1 MYVKNKWNDQSI
13 GFTSGVFDMFHVGHL
28 NILRM
33 ASSMCDKLIVG
44 VTVDELVAYKKRKV
58 LIPFSERMEI
68 IQSIK
73 YVDLAIPQDDLD
85 KYVMWKKLKFN
96 VMFIGDDWYDTERFD
111 EFEKKLS
118 EVDVK
123 IIYLPYTSNVSTTV
137 LKERLFDV
145 CREVENF
152 EKKTK

>member
-1 MYVKNKWNDQSI
+1 MYVKNKWNDQTI
-13 GFTSGVFDMFHVGHL
+13 GFTSGVFDMFHIGHL

-58 LIPFSERMEI
+58 VIPFSERMEI
-68 IQSIK
+68 IQNIK

-96 VMFIGDDWYDTERFD
+96 VMFIGDDWYDTERFE

-118 EVDVK
+118 KVDVK
-123 IIYLPYTSNVSTTV
+123 IIYFPYTSNISTTV
-137 LKERLFDV
+137 LKERLFEA